1 MIYNKNLMGIIQT
14 IKEKLDDEDIEGSK
28 VELRVLDMY
37 LKGVALGYAQGIKT
51 ERDGKLD

>member
-1 MIYNKNLMGIIQT
+1 MMIIQT

-28 VELRVLDMY
+28 LELRVLEMY
-37 LKGVALGYAQGIKT
+37 LKGVSLGYAQGIKT

>member
-1 MIYNKNLMGIIQT
+1 MIIQT

-28 VELRVLDMY
+28 LELRVLEMY
-37 LKGVALGYAQGIKT
+37 LKGVSLGYAQGIKT